1 MIKYDAHMCHHELTN
16 QIDQSNVDNRDN
28 IHSCDWLQ
36 YMLPM
41 QNAIKIELT
50 LLSIDRFDNHIEHIL
65 SDYPSIKKIHIYNST
80 RLDPR
85 YARQYTIDNFISS
98 VHKYNDK
105 IEIIYEESI
114 KSLVKHNTMT
124 IDTLDKLLSQ
134 YATFMWYQE
143 EYDCYIDIDNAYY
156 KALWLSVNE
165 YHNDFTWYDFV
176 GIIDNNLSRYHC

>member
-65 SDYPSIKKIHIYNST
+65 SDYPSIKKIHIYVE
-80 RLDPR
+80 
-85 YARQYTIDNFISS
+85 YTVKYCNFI
-98 VHKYNDK
+98 
-105 IEIIYEESI
+105 
-114 KSLVKHNTMT
+114 L
-124 IDTLDKLLSQ
+124 
-134 YATFMWYQE
+134 YQLE
-143 EYDCYIDIDNAYY
+143 LIQE
-156 KALWLSVNE
+156 L
-165 YHNDFTWYDFV
+165 
-176 GIIDNNLSRYHC
+176 